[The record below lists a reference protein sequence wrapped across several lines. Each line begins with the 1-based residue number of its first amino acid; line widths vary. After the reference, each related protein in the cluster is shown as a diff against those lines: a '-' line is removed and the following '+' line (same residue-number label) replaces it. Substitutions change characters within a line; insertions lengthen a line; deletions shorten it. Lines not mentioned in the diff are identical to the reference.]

1 MCWSDRPGHGEL
13 DGLCGWAAVG
23 PVPAGIPL
31 PAAARLQTGGVP
43 LAELPPWVGVD
54 RALVGWRAWQRSR
67 GPVLVAD
74 AGTALSLT
82 RIAADGAFAGGRL
95 LAGVALQLAGLQSGT
110 AGLPALQPPVQLPP
124 ERWPRHTDQAM
135 VAGVLAGLAAAIAEA
150 VREAWDEDPGCRV
163 WITGGDGAQLAPQVQ
178 QLLGGGAVGLLAGA
192 QLALEALAE
201 LRPAPGR

>member
-23 PVPAGIPL
+23 AVPAGLPL
-31 PAAARLQTGGVP
+31 PASARLQTGDVP
-43 LAELPPWVGVD
+43 LGQLPSWVGVD
-54 RALVGWRAWQRSR
+54 RALVGWRAWQASE
-67 GPVLVAD
+67 GGVLVAD

-95 LAGVALQLAGLQSGT
+95 LAGVALQVGALSSST
-110 AGLPALQPPVQLPP
+110 AGLPALQPPFQVPD

-135 VAGVLAGLAAAIAEA
+135 VAGVLAGLAAAIAQA
-150 VREAWDEDPGCRV
+150 ARDAWAEDPRCSL
-163 WITGGDGAQLAPQVQ
+163 WLTGGDGALLAPLVQ
-178 QLLGGGAVGLLAGA
+178 GLLGGGAVRLLAGA